1 MPTFDITA
9 PNGKVFEVTGE
20 TAEGALKALQKS
32 LGTQTTEQSQP
43 VSQVEDVGK
52 SLGSGLVRGGIG
64 LLELPELVG
73 RGVARLGQEGLQAVG
88 LTESKD
94 IPVLDT
100 ATGRFLRDATTL
112 DDYEAKTTA
121 GKYAGTIGEFLPA
134 AAGPGGLL
142 ATLGRAGVLGTA
154 GALSEAGGQ
163 ALEGTKLELPA
174 RLLPA
179 LVAPGAIRSATNKTL
194 EAFGKKSRTSPSL
207 ETLRNNKNASYEAF
221 EKAGG
226 DIKVR
231 MDDVI
236 QDIEDEIVK
245 NEDMFLSYVP
255 RLDANKPVDE
265 FLKTVKSF
273 KGKEFNL
280 TALDKLK
287 SSTYAN
293 YKNSGFDPRVNILRN
308 KLDDAIENASTKSG
322 GDKAQ
327 ALLNQAR
334 ANNRT
339 YKKVQIFD
347 ELMEKAELQ
356 TAATGSGGNIVNK
369 YRQALVKI
377 VTDKNKSRAFDEQE
391 IQLMKSI
398 IDGKTSDNVLRLVG
412 KLSPNGNGLMTFL
425 NLAAVSTNPAFLAIT
440 STAMGAKRLADKRGQ
455 KGIKELRE
463 LVSSGTMQGKKFT
476 DDELRAFIG
485 VLAGQKEE

>member
-1 MPTFDITA
+1 MPTFEEYMNAARKADQAGDKNAAKRLVALAKSTK
-9 PNGKVFEVTGE
+9 PN
-20 TAEGALKALQKS
+20 
-32 LGTQTTEQSQP
+32 QTEEISQT
-43 VSQVEDVGK
+43 EDVAK
-52 SLGSGLVRGGIG
+52 SLGSGFVRGGIG
-64 LLELPELVG
+64 LLELPELLG
-73 RGVARLGQEGLQAVG
+73 RAAARGVQEVGQFAG
-88 LTESKD
+88 LTDSQD
-94 IPVLDT
+94 IPVLNT
-100 ATGRFLRDATTL
+100 TTGRLLRDATTL

-163 ALEGTKLELPA
+163 ALEGTQLELPA

-179 LVAPGAIRSATNKTL
+179 LVAPGAIRGATNKTL

-207 ETLRNNKNASYEAF
+207 ETLRDSKNAAYEAF

-226 DIKVR
+226 NIKVK

-236 QDIEDEIVK
+236 RDIEDEIVK
-245 NEDMFLSYVP
+245 NENMFLSYIP
-255 RLDANKPVDE
+255 GLDANKPVDE
-265 FLKTVKSF
+265 FLKTVRSF
-273 KGKEFNL
+273 KGKEFNI

-293 YKNSGFDPRVNILRN
+293 YKNSGFDPRVNVLRN

-322 GDKAQ
+322 GDDAQ

-334 ANNRT
+334 ASNRT
-339 YKKVQIFD
+339 YKKVELFD
-347 ELMEKAELQ
+347 EVMEKAELQ

-369 YRQALVKI
+369 YRQALTKI

-391 IQLMKSI
+391 LQLMKSI

-440 STAMGAKRLADKRGQ
+440 GTAMGAKRLADRRGQ
-455 KGIKELRE
+455 KGIEELRE

-476 DDELRAFIG
+476 DDELRAFLG